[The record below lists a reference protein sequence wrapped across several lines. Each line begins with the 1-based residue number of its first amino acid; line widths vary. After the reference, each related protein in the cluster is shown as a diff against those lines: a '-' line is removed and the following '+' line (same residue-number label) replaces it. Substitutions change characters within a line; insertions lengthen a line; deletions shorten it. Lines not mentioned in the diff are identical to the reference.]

1 MRGVS
6 LLRLPPGGSPI
17 GFAEL
22 WTLSRERN
30 PERSLASLLEQR
42 LGRSPVSFHASGRE
56 ALRVALGRLAAQR
69 GRDEVLVPAYTCY
82 SVPAAAVA
90 AGLRVRLVD
99 VGPRGQID
107 AERLRAAP
115 LERAAALVVTNLFG
129 VAEPVRELREPLRA
143 AGTALVDDAAQALG
157 ATAPDGAAGARGD
170 LGVLS
175 FGRGKPLSGLGGG
188 ALVGAAAD
196 APDAAPSARRGAA
209 LLRALAYDVARSP
222 LVFRWLGLVP
232 ALHVGETVYDPGF
245 RRGPID
251 GAALCLAAAALAR
264 FDDDTRARAERAAA
278 LTARIEAETGFAPI
292 RPAAGATGVF
302 PRLAVLAPTAPA
314 RDSALARLRDL
325 GATLLYPAS
334 LDAVPGLHPHLADG
348 SACEGARSLAA
359 RLLTLPTHAG
369 LSGARLERVVRSL
382 AESG

>member
-6 LLRLPPGGSPI
+6 LLRQPPAGSPI

-22 WTLSRERN
+22 WTLSRERY

-56 ALRVALGRLAAQR
+56 ALRVALTRLAAQR
-69 GRDEVLVPAYTCY
+69 ERGEVLVPAYTCY

-107 AERLRAAP
+107 VERLRTAP

-129 VAEPVRELREPLRA
+129 VAEPVREARELLRD
-143 AGTALVDDAAQALG
+143 AGAALVDDAAQALG
-157 ATAPDGAAGARGD
+157 ATSPDGAAGARGD

-188 ALVGAAAD
+188 ALVGGAAD
-196 APDAAPSARRGAA
+196 GADAAPSARRGAA
-209 LLRALAYDVARSP
+209 LLRALAYDVARAP
-222 LVFRWLGLVP
+222 LVFRWLALVP
-232 ALHVGETVYDPGF
+232 FLHVGETSFDPAF

-251 GAALCLAAAALAR
+251 GSALSLAAAALAR
-264 FDDDTRARAERAAA
+264 FDDDARARAGRAAVLA
-278 LTARIEAETGFAPI
+278 ERIEAETRFEPI
-292 RPAAGATGVF
+292 RPGAGATGVF
-302 PRLAVLAPTAPA
+302 PRLALLAPTPRA
-314 RDSALARLRDL
+314 RDAALARLRDL

-334 LDAVPGLHPHLADG
+334 LDAVPGLRPHLADP
-348 SACEGARSLAA
+348 SDCEGARSLAA

-369 LSGARLERVVRSL
+369 LAGARLERAVRAL
-382 AESG
+382 AESA